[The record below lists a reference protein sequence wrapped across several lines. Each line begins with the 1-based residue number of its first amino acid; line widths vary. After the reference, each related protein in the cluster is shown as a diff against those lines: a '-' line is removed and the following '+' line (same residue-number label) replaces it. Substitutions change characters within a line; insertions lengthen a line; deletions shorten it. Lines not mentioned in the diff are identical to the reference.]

1 MKLILTEYLASLKER
16 GELDVIMPDL
26 LSEIGFTVISRPSI
40 GTKQYGVDVVAIGKD
55 AKDVRCIY
63 LISIKR
69 GDLKR
74 SGWDVGDQSLRT
86 SLNQILD
93 VYIPKLLPTRHK
105 DLPVVVVIC
114 LGGDLHEGV
123 RTDVEGYID
132 SHKGE
137 QVSFEVWNGDM
148 LAGMLLTGVLRE
160 NALPKTWRSDF
171 RKSVALVDE
180 PKVSFGHFCHFVVN
194 IADTCKKTRPGRLT
208 AIRQI
213 YLGLW
218 TLFVWAREADNTEAA
233 YLCSEYAVLVGWS
246 LMKDHISGTSKAARQ
261 LKQSIDR
268 LIALHSLIAD
278 DYITRYVEP
287 RAKILHGLTSAVPSH
302 ASLDVNLRLF
312 DLVGRVGMRGL
323 WQLHRL
329 SCLDRSDNEQ
339 ERELVR
345 EALQRT
351 ARLLTDMI
359 QNNPILCAPIKD
371 NQAIDINIACL
382 FLGRL
387 ALTNVIQHWIGQI
400 TGTTVFAFRAHGQY
414 PCIFDDYRD
423 LVDHPRH
430 DDAYRVEATAGS
442 LLVPTLAV
450 WAAITADSQSL
461 GRLAEFASGLYS
473 HSTLQLWYPG
483 PDTEAHLYRG
493 SANHG
498 LAATGVEIQ
507 TACKDMLAPIRSEC
521 AATTTFSSLSAVECG
536 IWPLVIL
543 ASRCHRVPVAPH
555 FWLLAVPFSDSA
567 D

>member
-40 GTKQYGVDVVAIGKD
+40 GTKQYGVDVVAIGKG

-63 LISIKR
+63 LISIKP

-74 SGWDVGDQSLRT
+74 SGWDVGEQSLRT

-93 VYIPKLLPTRHK
+93 VYVPKLLPTRHK
-105 DLPVVVVIC
+105 GLPVVVVIC
-114 LGGDLHEGV
+114 LGGELHEGV

-132 SHKGE
+132 SHECE
-137 QVSFEVWNGDM
+137 QVSFEVWSGDM

-160 NALPKTWRSDF
+160 NTLPKTWRSDF

-180 PKVSFGHFCHFVVN
+180 PEVSFKHFCHFVVN
-194 IADTCKKTRPGRLT
+194 IVDTCKTTRPARLT

-218 TLFVWAREADNTEAA
+218 TLFVWAREAENTEAA

-246 LMKDHISGTSKAARQ
+246 LIKDNLASKSRAACQ
-261 LKQSIDR
+261 LKQSMDR
-268 LIALHSLIAD
+268 LIELHSLIAD
-278 DYITRYVEP
+278 DYVTRYIKP
-287 RAKILHGLTSAVPSH
+287 RAKTLHGLTSAVPSH

-323 WQLHRL
+323 WQLHVASR
-329 SCLDRSDNEQ
+329 LDRGDDAQ
-339 ERELVR
+339 ERALVQG
-345 EALQRT
+345 ALEGT
-351 ARLLTDMI
+351 AQLLTDMI
-359 QNNPILCAPIKD
+359 QNNPILYTPIKD

-382 FLGRL
+382 FLERF
-387 ALTNVIQHWIGQI
+387 ALGHVIQHWIGKI
-400 TGTTVFAFRAHGQY
+400 ARATVFAFRTHGQY
-414 PCIFDDYRD
+414 PCVHDDYRD
-423 LVDHPRH
+423 LVDHPRR
-430 DDAYRVEATAGS
+430 DDEYRADATAGS

-450 WAAITADSQSL
+450 WAAITADSETL
-461 GRLAEFASGLYS
+461 GLLANFAGGPYS

-493 SANHG
+493 STDHG
-498 LAATGVEIQ
+498 LADPGIEIQ
-507 TACKDMLAPIRSEC
+507 LACKDMLSSIRSEC
-521 AATTTFSSLSAVECG
+521 VASTAFLSLSAVECG

-555 FWLLAVPFSDSA
+555 FWRFVDPFSDGA